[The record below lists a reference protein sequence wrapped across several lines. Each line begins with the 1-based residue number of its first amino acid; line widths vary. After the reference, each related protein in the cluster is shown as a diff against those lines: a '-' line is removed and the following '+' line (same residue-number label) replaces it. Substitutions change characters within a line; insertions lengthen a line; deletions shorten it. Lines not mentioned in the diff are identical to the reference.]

1 MNLDDE
7 ARDRLLCHLV
17 VGEPVSMVRTSDW
30 LNTGHLVEL
39 ARLWMHANGARC
51 DWQDRV
57 VIAHMAADFAPDV
70 LATLNLT
77 SEKML
82 ASLFADGWRLDYR
95 QPVVCEI
102 HDRCASRLRHA

>member
-1 MNLDDE
+1 MSIFMNFDDD
-7 ARDRLLCHLV
+7 ARAELLCYLV
-17 VGEPVSMVRTSDW
+17 VGELVSMARTGDW

-82 ASLFADGWRLDYR
+82 ARS
-95 QPVVCEI
+95 
-102 HDRCASRLRHA
+102 

>member
-1 MNLDDE
+1 MSMNFDDE
-7 ARDRLLCHLV
+7 ARTGLLSYLV
-17 VGEPVSMVRTSDW
+17 VGEPVSMVRTGDW

-82 ASLFADGWRLDYR
+82 ASPVYGWVAPRLPAVHGVRD
-95 QPVVCEI
+95 
-102 HDRCASRLRHA
+102 A